1 MGKRIAHYDNARG
14 ILILFV
20 VLGHILAAANPNW
33 DIRAY
38 NLAHGFLTAFH
49 MPAFFLLSGM
59 LFNGEKWR
67 KKGWAAFLIQKA
79 KALLVPYVFFE
90 LLGILYK
97 HFVLGTVS
105 IPDGLLL
112 LATLRCNIGA
122 DWFLPAMFVSNLLF
136 YACCRYLPQGRTG
149 KLLLAVLAG
158 LCLFSA
164 WVLPRGLFLDT
175 LIRGLLGFAF
185 MAVGQLLR
193 EPLDAHNLP
202 KTTLSFAL
210 TVGFAALTLK
220 FAKNDFYECRV
231 TDPPLFLLCALAGT
245 SFVLGVSKMI
255 RWRPLAWL
263 GENSI
268 VVMGTHQLALYT
280 VRGSTSPLWV
290 LSVFALILALEVPLI
305 LLLNR
310 FCPFFVGKRF
320 KGEHHEKKRT

>member
-1 MGKRIAHYDNARG
+1 MLQRVIHFDNAKG
-14 ILILFV
+14 ALILLV
-20 VLGHILAAANPNW
+20 VLGHILEYANPNW

-67 KKGWAAFLIQKA
+67 KTGWAAFLIQKA
-79 KALLVPYVFFE
+79 KALLVPYLFFE

-97 HFVLGTVS
+97 HFVLGSVS
-105 IPDGLLL
+105 IADGLLL
-112 LATLRCNIGA
+112 TLTLRCNIGA

-193 EPLDAHNLP
+193 EPLDTHSLP
-202 KTTLSFAL
+202 KTALSFAL
-210 TVGFAALTLK
+210 AVGFAALTLK

-231 TDPPLFLLCALAGT
+231 TDPPLFLLCGLAGT

-280 VRGSTSPLWV
+280 VRGSASPLWV
-290 LSVFALILALEVPLI
+290 LGVLALILALEVPLI

-320 KGEHHEKKRT
+320 KGEHHEKKRA

>member
-67 KKGWAAFLIQKA
+67 KKGLAAFLIQKA

-136 YACCRYLPQGRTG
+136 YACCRYLPQDRTG

-193 EPLDAHNLP
+193 KPLEAHSLP
-202 KTTLSFAL
+202 KTAVSLLLTLVFS
-210 TVGFAALTLK
+210 VLTLK

-231 TDPPLFLLCALAGT
+231 TDPPLFLLCGLAGT

-268 VVMGTHQLALYT
+268 VVMGTHQLVLYT
-280 VRGSTSPLWV
+280 VRSSASPLWV

>member
-20 VLGHILAAANPNW
+20 VLGHILAAANPDWN
-33 DIRAY
+33 IKPY

-59 LFNGEKWR
+59 LFNTEKWR
-67 KKGWAAFLIQKA
+67 SRGWGPFLLQKA
-79 KALLVPYVFFE
+79 KTLLVPYLFFE

-97 HFVLGTVS
+97 HFVLGSVS
-105 IPDGLLL
+105 IADGLLL
-112 LATLRCNIGA
+112 TLTLRCNIGA
-122 DWFLPAMFVSNLLF
+122 DWFLPAMFVSNVLF

-149 KLLLAVLAG
+149 KLLLAVFAALSV
-158 LCLFSA
+158 FSA
-164 WVLPRGLFLDT
+164 WVLPRGLFLDS
-175 LIRGLLGFAF
+175 LIRGFLGFAF
-185 MAVGQLLR
+185 MAAGQLLR
-193 EPLDAHNLP
+193 EPLDAHSLP

-231 TDPPLFLLCALAGT
+231 TDPPLFLLCGLAGT

-268 VVMGTHQLALYT
+268 VVMGTHQLVLYT
-280 VRGSTSPLWV
+280 LRGTSSPLWI
-290 LSVFALILALEVPLI
+290 LGILILVFGIEVILI
-305 LLLNR
+305 WLLDR
-310 FCPFFVGKRF
+310 FCPVLIGK
-320 KGEHHEKKRT
+320 KKSSNPDR